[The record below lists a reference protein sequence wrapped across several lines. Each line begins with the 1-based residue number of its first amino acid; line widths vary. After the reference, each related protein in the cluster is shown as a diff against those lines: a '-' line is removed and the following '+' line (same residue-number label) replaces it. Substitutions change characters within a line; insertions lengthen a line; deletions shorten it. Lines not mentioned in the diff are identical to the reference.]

1 MLVFSGQTATFTC
14 SSGHRRNQP
23 LFIFQE
29 LKRRNVIKVG
39 IAYVVMAWLVMQVA
53 DVVLNNVEA
62 PGWIFRV
69 LLLFLAIGFPFAIFF
84 AWAFE
89 LTPDGVKR
97 ESEVNDSQPELDKA
111 TTNEEFTAPEKSL
124 AVLPFDD
131 MSAERDQE
139 HFCDGLTEELLN
151 VFTSIPNLR
160 VASRT
165 SCFAFKGKSTDLPS
179 IAGKLN
185 VAHVLEGSVRK
196 AGNKIRVTSQLIDVS
211 TDSHLWSE
219 TYDREL
225 DDIFAIQDDIASRIL
240 DVLKLKLGT
249 KKLSDPTTQSV
260 KAYEYFL
267 RGRGFKMTSS
277 EQDNDRAIKLFEKA
291 TVTDADFLR
300 AWSALAESYALKAIF
315 EDGGEAAERAA
326 MQASDR
332 AVLLQPDHPQSLL
345 ARGHAHLAC
354 RKFAEAKQDFL
365 KVIERAPDI
374 FEPYYHLA
382 RLEQH
387 LGETYLSIKYFK
399 KAMELNPDDYESPLM
414 AIGSYQ
420 KADDQESMRHY
431 ARIGIERATQH
442 LEDYPENPRPYY
454 LGTTA
459 FLVLDQPEQAQ
470 KWADAALSMAPD
482 DPTTRY
488 NLACYYALVG
498 DTDRAFDLLENS
510 IRSRSWIDTDPEL
523 RSLRDHPRYLELIES
538 LPE

>member
-196 AGNKIRVTSQLIDVS
+196 AGNKIRVTAQLIDVS

-249 KKLSDPTTQSV
+249 KNLSDPTTQSV